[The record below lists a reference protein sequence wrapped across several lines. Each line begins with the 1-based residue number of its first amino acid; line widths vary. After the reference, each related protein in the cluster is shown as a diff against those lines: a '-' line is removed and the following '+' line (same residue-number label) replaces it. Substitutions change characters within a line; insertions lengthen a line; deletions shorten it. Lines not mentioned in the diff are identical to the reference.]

1 MNNKY
6 NKIEL
11 RSEFIIPGWLLSN
24 GVLDSMDEFSSSV
37 GSKIRI

>member
-11 RSEFIIPGWLLSN
+11 KSESISLGWLLSN
-24 GVLDSMDEFSSSV
+24 GVLV
-37 GSKIRI
+37 IVAKISALQMSLKF